1 MDRLNDY
8 KNRVRPFKIIGKS
21 KKEHPM
27 KGLLSVNC
35 QDDQRKNWI
44 ILYTPFNTSY
54 PEGLTRLINAI
65 KNSDYHG
72 HLLYYFGGWPN
83 ALRGDLVL
91 AHVPYAFQVCL
102 FKEAH
107 RHGFKKFMF
116 LESAIMPV
124 ITLNRVFEVIQSKG

>member
-21 KKEHPM
+21 KKEHPI
-27 KGLLSVNC
+27 KDLVSVNC

-44 ILYTPFNTSY
+44 ILYTSFNKSY
-54 PEGLTRLINAI
+54 PEGLTRLINTI

-72 HLLYYFGGWPN
+72 HIIYYFGGWPN
-83 ALRGDLVL
+83 ALGGDLVL
-91 AHVPYAFQVCL
+91 AHVTYAFKVSS

-107 RHGFKKFMF
+107 RPGFKKSMF
-116 LESAIMPV
+116 LDSAIMPV
-124 ITLNRVFEVIQSKG
+124 ITLNRVFEVIESKG